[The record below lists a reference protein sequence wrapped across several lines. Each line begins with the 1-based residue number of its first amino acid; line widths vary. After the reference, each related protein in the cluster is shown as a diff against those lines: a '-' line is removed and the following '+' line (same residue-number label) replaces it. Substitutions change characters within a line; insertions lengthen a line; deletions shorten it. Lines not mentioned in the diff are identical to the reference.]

1 MGHEGRS
8 PELGIALPGGEK
20 TMGAAM
26 DNIET
31 RRKGFSG
38 WLILLALIVG
48 FSAGYLGGSIT
59 RRPLNEGAV
68 IRKIAP
74 ETPGEPLSGS
84 TSSEATKIKPA
95 EGVQE
100 GRPSSPSSQN
110 PYEGLTR
117 EQYCSRVQAE
127 ISDFFSYVGNQPYYK
142 HLAGDKKA
150 QELFKE
156 TIRRLASRLP
166 IPGGEGV
173 DTSIIINNIYY
184 IFRSMNRNVIR
195 LIKEFISSEGESLEL
210 DMALFYRWIMLG
222 DECGEGADI
231 RPSFQELYHF
241 AGFFLNTIGGRAYLL
256 RRPAAVGALT
266 GYYCLLI
273 LHEANLTGR
282 NNYGIDILP
291 YIATIKEEIA
301 SARNLVQS
309 EDYLIELSSMENYY
323 QQRR

>member
-1 MGHEGRS
+1 
-8 PELGIALPGGEK
+8 
-20 TMGAAM
+20 M

-38 WLILLALIVG
+38 WLILLALVVG
-48 FSAGYLGGSIT
+48 LSAGYLGGYIT
-59 RRPLNEGAV
+59 KRPLDEGAV
-68 IRKIAP
+68 IQKIAP
-74 ETPGEPLSGS
+74 EAPGQSVS
-84 TSSEATKIKPA
+84 TSTPSEAANIKPA
-95 EGVQE
+95 EGAPE
-100 GRPSSPSSQN
+100 ERHSSPSGQN

-117 EQYCSRVQAE
+117 KQYCYRVQSE
-127 ISDFFSYVGNQPYYK
+127 ISDFFSYVENQPYYK

-156 TIRRLASRLP
+156 TMRRLASRLP

-173 DTSIIINNIYY
+173 DASIIINNIYY
-184 IFRSMNRNVIR
+184 IFRSMDRNAIR
-195 LIKEFISSEGESLEL
+195 VIKEFISGEGESLEF

-256 RRPAAVGALT
+256 RRPAAAGALT

-273 LHEANLTGR
+273 LHEANLKGR

-301 SARNLVQS
+301 SARNLAQS
-309 EDYLIELSSMENYY
+309 EDYLIELASMESYY